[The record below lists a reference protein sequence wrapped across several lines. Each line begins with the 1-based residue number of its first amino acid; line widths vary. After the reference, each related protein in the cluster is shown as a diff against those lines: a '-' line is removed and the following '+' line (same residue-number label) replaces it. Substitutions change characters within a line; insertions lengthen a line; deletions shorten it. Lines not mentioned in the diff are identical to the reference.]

1 MQNCKILILCKEI
14 HKIRN
19 TMTISEFLNQ
29 FNENRTI
36 AIYVG
41 VGFIFLILL
50 IYLFLKT
57 IFADDNETE
66 KRMQMLEKQPNMP
79 HVSQIIAD
87 EDLINYTE
95 RLQLLASEGTLI
107 ATRLEKQ
114 VTEKGQEL
122 KDMETYMEQL
132 RTQES
137 AIKTSLEEAGVT
149 PVPLLNQVRLATLQ
163 QKAKRRATLMLWVGL
178 FLGLLVGLIGMVSY
192 VHFIL
197 KVPILKPILG

>member
-1 MQNCKILILCKEI
+1 LQNCKILILCKEI

>member
-1 MQNCKILILCKEI
+1 
-14 HKIRN
+14 
-19 TMTISEFLNQ
+19 MTISEFLNQ

-66 KRMQMLEKQPNMP
+66 KRMPMLEKQPNMP

-114 VTEKGQEL
+114 VAEKGQEL

-137 AIKTSLEEAGVT
+137 AIKTSLEESGVT